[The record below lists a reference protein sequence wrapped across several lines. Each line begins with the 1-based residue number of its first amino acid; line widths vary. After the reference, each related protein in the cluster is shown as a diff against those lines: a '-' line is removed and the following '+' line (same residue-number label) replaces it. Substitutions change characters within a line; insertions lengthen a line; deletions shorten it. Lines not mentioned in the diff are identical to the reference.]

1 MTLLLK
7 NTDNLPSDAVRDLLV
22 QEERPLQAEEEQDR
36 SGGGRRFSPTH
47 SFLEELFL
55 LNLKHFSAM
64 KDGRF
69 LVTEQ
74 CSPHKREFFDK
85 YLSPPQKKVCLL
97 LLLLFSFSSEKSVR
111 SGVWPFFLRWVAW
124 LFSVV
129 FILGGAFYVFAFA
142 VTVNPYTAF
151 EFPNFLYIFNLN
163 IVPGGKRGDLPVGD
177 GHDLLLPLLRLHT
190 IPDIREQK
198 KSTMCLPQKYT

>member
-1 MTLLLK
+1 
-7 NTDNLPSDAVRDLLV
+7 
-22 QEERPLQAEEEQDR
+22 
-36 SGGGRRFSPTH
+36 
-47 SFLEELFL
+47 
-55 LNLKHFSAM
+55 M

-85 YLSPPQKKVCLL
+85 YLSPPQKKSTFLF
-97 LLLLFSFSSEKSVR
+97 LFSFSSEKSVR

-142 VTVNPYTAF
+142 VTVNPSCIRI
-151 EFPNFLYIFNLN
+151 PPQHIF
-163 IVPGGKRGDLPVGD
+163 I
-177 GHDLLLPLLRLHT
+177 
-190 IPDIREQK
+190 
-198 KSTMCLPQKYT
+198 Y